1 MTQLALIS
9 YLLIGLVWAAF
20 FEYIDSRQPV
30 KQLEPND
37 WLIRVVL
44 TVFWP
49 IWFLIFITS
58 FLINR

>member
-1 MTQLALIS
+1 MTPLALLS

-20 FEYIDSRQPV
+20 FEYIDSTQPV

-37 WLIRVVL
+37 WLIRIVL
-44 TVFWP
+44 IGLWP

-58 FLINR
+58 FLINK

>member
-1 MTQLALIS
+1 MTPLALLS

-20 FEYIDSRQPV
+20 FEYIDSNQPI

-37 WLIRVVL
+37 WLIRIVL
-44 TVFWP
+44 IGLWP

-58 FLINR
+58 FLINK